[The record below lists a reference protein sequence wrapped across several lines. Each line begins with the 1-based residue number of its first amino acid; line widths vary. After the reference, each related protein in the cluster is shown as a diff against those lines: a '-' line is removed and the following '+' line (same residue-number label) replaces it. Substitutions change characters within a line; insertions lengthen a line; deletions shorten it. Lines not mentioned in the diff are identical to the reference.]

1 MKQSAWLSRGLGL
14 WAGALGAVLTA
25 GPALAAVD
33 GDGDG
38 MRDDWEVAYFGSTNA
53 ARGSASADFDG
64 DGLSNLSE
72 YRAGTNPTNAQSRLA
87 IPRIQ
92 RLPNSQWALSWPGAT
107 GRVYNLAA
115 AFNWTAGFT
124 NVLATNVPAT
134 PPQNVCTVSVQNA
147 SQAFFRL
154 RLRPMFVGAA
164 NTVQS
169 GSGLNYQQSW
179 TALDAAVGPL
189 GIRRS
194 YASGLV
200 TDFPSTVAAIDVG
213 KRVSLFSF
221 KANWAEMAAGQHDTD
236 VRNLVNSIPAGHL
249 TYLCWFH
256 EPENDGAAADFVP
269 AFRRFASVAKSA
281 GKPQVK
287 VTLILMT
294 WTWEAASGRNP
305 SDWWPGAEYIDA
317 VGLDGYNSYNGTNK
331 LTWKGVADIFQTA
344 TDWVRAHGA
353 SEIGI
358 AECGC
363 REHLTN
369 PDAKAA
375 WLRDGIRW
383 ADAQRFSFFCYFD
396 SDVGTSGEA
405 GWWLRTSTNAT
416 QAYRD
421 LAAAHQ

>member
-1 MKQSAWLSRGLGL
+1 MG
-14 WAGALGAVLTA
+14 AGAYILGAMLVVGQA
-25 GPALAAVD
+25 SAAVD
-33 GDGDG
+33 GDLDG
-38 MRDDWEVAYFGSTNA
+38 MLDDWEVRYFGSTNA
-53 ARGSASADFDG
+53 PRGSAAADFDG
-64 DGLSNLSE
+64 DRLSNFAE
-72 YRAGTNPTNAQSRLA
+72 YLAGTNPTNAQSRLA
-87 IPRIQ
+87 FSRIQ
-92 RLPNSQWALSWPGAT
+92 RLPNSQFALYWPGTT
-107 GRVYNLAA
+107 GRVYELTA
-115 AFNWTAGFT
+115 AFDWNSGFGT
-124 NVLATNVPAT
+124 RLATNIAAT

-147 SQAFFRL
+147 RQVFYRL
-154 RLRPMFVGAA
+154 RLRPMFIGAA
-164 NTVQS
+164 NTVLT
-169 GSGLNYQQSW
+169 GSGMNYQQSW
-179 TALDAAVGPL
+179 ADLDEEVGPL
-189 GIRRS
+189 AIRRS

-200 TDFPSTVAAIDVG
+200 TYFPSTVAGIDPG

-221 KANWAEMAAGQHDTD
+221 KANWSEMAAGQHDAD

-256 EPENDGAAADFVP
+256 EPENDGTAASFVP
-269 AFRRFASVAKSA
+269 AFRRFASVVKAL

-305 SDWWPGAEYIDA
+305 NDWWPGAEYLDA

-331 LTWKGVADIFQTA
+331 LTWKAVPDIFQTA

-358 AECGC
+358 AETGC

-369 PDAKAA
+369 PDAKAK
-375 WLRDGIRW
+375 WLRDGVKW

-396 SDVGTSGEA
+396 SDVGSSGNA
-405 GWWLRTSTNAT
+405 GWWLRTSTQASL
-416 QAYRD
+416 AYRD